1 MKFEFEGI
9 EDLTSRLEQ
18 MGRDSEK
25 IAEEALVEAG
35 KLLQKDVVTRAPR
48 RAGPKGGTLKENI
61 LLSDVEDG
69 QIEVYVDKQGKAYYG
84 AMVEL
89 GTSKMRAQ
97 PFMAPAFNASKFKL
111 EKKMVDVLRIR
122 LGLTE

>member
-25 IAEEALVEAG
+25 IAEEALIEAG
-35 KLLQKDVVTRAPR
+35 KVLQAEVKSRVPVRTGNLYRHI
-48 RAGPKGGTLKENI
+48 E
-61 LLSDVEDG
+61 LSDVEDG
-69 QIEVYVDKQGKAYYG
+69 QIEVYVDNQGKAYYG

-122 LGLTE
+122 LGLIE